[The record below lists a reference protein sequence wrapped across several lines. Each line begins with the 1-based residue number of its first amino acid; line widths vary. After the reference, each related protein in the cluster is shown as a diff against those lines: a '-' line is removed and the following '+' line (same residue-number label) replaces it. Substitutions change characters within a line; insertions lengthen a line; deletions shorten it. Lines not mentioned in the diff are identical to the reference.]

1 MVALLGQ
8 KNVPHLAWCATNWTQ
23 ILISEQMGA
32 SNCYH
37 KLCRRQYITAILQVT
52 LWAHAKRIFSL
63 QTINH
68 SADELQEKN
77 KVN

>member
-1 MVALLGQ
+1 MVTLLGQ
-8 KNVPHLAWCATNWTQ
+8 QNIPHLAWHATNWTQ
-23 ILISEQMGA
+23 ISILEQMGA

-37 KLCRRQYITAILQVT
+37 KVSRRHYITAILQVT
-52 LWAHAKRIFSL
+52 LWAHARKIFSL

-68 SADELQEKN
+68 SADELQEKH